1 MAHLASR
8 EEQKVPVYVCAHIR
22 THHPTNLGSAC
33 GYGFMQSVRHND
45 GEHNFHRR
53 LITVMGETMR
63 KAVEKKRKKN
73 AKRQT
78 EKKHGDFAKREESE
92 LKPCNNTR

>member
-1 MAHLASR
+1 
-8 EEQKVPVYVCAHIR
+8 
-22 THHPTNLGSAC
+22 
-33 GYGFMQSVRHND
+33 
-45 GEHNFHRR
+45 
-53 LITVMGETMR
+53 MR